1 MNKSVNNLMCF
12 LILFLF
18 LISSPFPAYA
28 DTPAEIGQDPPAT
41 DEAIPVSDTGTID
54 TGQEDRISMHLQ
66 TEVPINENIVYTD
79 Q

>member
-41 DEAIPVSDTGTID
+41 DEAIPDAHLVSKKG
-54 TGQEDRISMHLQ
+54 LYYYL
-66 TEVPINENIVYTD
+66 P
-79 Q
+79 